1 MNNTIR
7 LSARVNNQEYTA
19 LPTDLYIDPEYLQIF
34 LEKFEGPL
42 DLLLYL
48 IRKQNLD
55 ILAIPIAK
63 ITDQYLHYINE
74 MQSLNFDL
82 AGEYLLMA
90 ALLLSIK
97 SRMLLPKPILPED
110 SEENNDPR
118 AELINR
124 LLEYE
129 KIKQAAK
136 NLDELPLA
144 GRDFLWLD
152 IDSAPENKILPK
164 IVMTDLVKA
173 LHNLLLKSQ
182 KAAMHNI
189 QREELSVREYM
200 TNILRTLAIGQQI
213 NFISLLGKNSSVPY
227 IVVNFIAVLELA
239 KEGLI
244 GIVTANND
252 IIINLIS

>member
-1 MNNTIR
+1 MNNSL
-7 LSARVNNQEYTA
+7 LSARVNDQEYSD
-19 LPTDLYIDPEYLQIF
+19 LPKDLYIDPEYLKIF

-74 MQSLNFDL
+74 MQTLNFDL

-97 SRMLLPKPILPED
+97 SRMLLPKPILQNEND
-110 SEENNDPR
+110 ENNDPR

-129 KIKQAAK
+129 KIKQAAN

-144 GRDFLWLD
+144 GRDFLWLA
-152 IDSAPENKILPK
+152 IEPAQENKILPK

-173 LHNLLLKSQ
+173 LHNLLLKNQ
-182 KAAMHNI
+182 KAVIHNI

-200 TNILRTLAIGQQI
+200 TNILRTLAISQQV
-213 NFISLLGKNSSVPY
+213 NFISLFSENSSVPY

-244 GIVTANND
+244 GITTANEN
-252 IIINLIS
+252 IIINLTS